1 VLLSGENTKRDFL
14 FNSDFI
20 DLLTI
25 VLNKFLAGY
34 NPYNV
39 GYGANHTLRE
49 VTEIIAKL
57 LNKKITIHYDNE
69 IRPKDI
75 NEMTAD
81 ITKVSNAFNWKPIS
95 IEEGLKRIIQTH

>member
-1 VLLSGENTKRDFL
+1 LSGENTKRDFL
-14 FNSDFI
+14 FISDFT

-25 VLNKFLAGY
+25 VLNKFPAGH
-34 NPYNV
+34 NLYNV

-57 LNKKITIHYDNE
+57 LNKKITIHYDNVR
-69 IRPKDI
+69 RPKDI

-81 ITKVSNAFNWKPIS
+81 ITKVPMHS
-95 IEEGLKRIIQTH
+95 IGNL

>member
-1 VLLSGENTKRDFL
+1 M
-14 FNSDFI
+14 
-20 DLLTI
+20 
-25 VLNKFLAGY
+25 NKFSAGH
-34 NPYNV
+34 NLYNV

-69 IRPKDI
+69 SRPNDI

-81 ITKVSNAFNWKPIS
+81 ITKVSNAFSWKPMIS
-95 IEEGLKRIIQTH
+95 INEGLKRIIQTH